1 MATRR
6 RSGEWWQ
13 RAFPQLLDESEWAA
27 TRRKSLDAGT
37 NGASSSRDRLLQR
50 LTRRPA
56 RGDAA
61 RRSSSE
67 LGNRLDPLFAVDADY
82 FGRSVSMGPW
92 SEHSTGSED
101 LQRANSCAD
110 GSAWTRTM
118 SLGAQ
123 PRSMTPQAMRRP
135 SLPGSLDNESGG
147 TDTPPVVPED
157 EEAVDND
164 ALGRLGSAG
173 RLKPARRSS
182 SFGLPATSGEFKRAA
197 SLAAPRRHQS
207 FSGPSGLGKIEEKC
221 PDSAKPGEGSSRGFG
236 RRASVATTAE
246 EAAAVAAQSAMR
258 KLALRRRSSS
268 GSTLGTPDGREPAGV
283 SFGWASNAG
292 GDKPLVTMISRV
304 DKSELARQQGKVLR
318 ERISRHN
325 QPLQERRRSKEE
337 QSERERREHLR
348 MLRSTEKLLSGKV
361 KMVPSEKLVE
371 FISMQIFSRL
381 GETQPDAAALFN
393 SDVNMGILREWRGG
407 LPGPPDLAFV
417 VQACAP
423 ARALRPAWR
432 LTLLTSAAFLCR

>member
-1 MATRR
+1 
-6 RSGEWWQ
+6 
-13 RAFPQLLDESEWAA
+13 
-27 TRRKSLDAGT
+27 
-37 NGASSSRDRLLQR
+37 
-50 LTRRPA
+50 
-56 RGDAA
+56 
-61 RRSSSE
+61 
-67 LGNRLDPLFAVDADY
+67 
-82 FGRSVSMGPW
+82 
-92 SEHSTGSED
+92 
-101 LQRANSCAD
+101 
-110 GSAWTRTM
+110 M

-123 PRSMTPQAMRRP
+123 PRSITPQAMRRP
-135 SLPGSLDNESGG
+135 SLPGSSDNESRGD

-164 ALGRLGSAG
+164 AFGRLGSTG
-173 RLKPARRSS
+173 LLKPARRSS
-182 SFGLPATSGEFKRAA
+182 SSGLPATSGEFKRAA

-221 PDSAKPGEGSSRGFG
+221 PDSAKPGGGGSHGFA

-268 GSTLGTPDGREPAGV
+268 GSTLGAPDSGEPAGA

-292 GDKPLVTMISRV
+292 GGKPLVTMISRV

-348 MLRSTEKLLSGKV
+348 MLRSTEKLLRGKV
-361 KMVPSEKLVE
+361 QLVLSEKLVE

-381 GETQPDAAALFN
+381 GATQPDAAALFN

-432 LTLLTSAAFLCR
+432 LSLLTSAAFLCR